1 MPQRNSVSALL
12 FPTASEH
19 CFSTLHYTV
28 REVAPYIN
36 WIYYF
41 HAWGMEPRF
50 AAIAD
55 VHNCPSC
62 RASWKASVPAE
73 EQAKARE
80 AAKLYDEAKQLLRQW
95 ADEPICHAIFRL
107 TDAYSEGD
115 DIIVDGGV
123 RIPFLRQ
130 QHVGRSGYTLCL
142 SDFIRGAHRED
153 EDRQRTTDNRQP
165 TTNREQSSSLELPRC
180 EGGLTETTTGDSPLT
195 IDRCPLSVVRC
206 PLNPTPTNDIA
217 NTIGLFATTVSQPPL
232 NAHLSSP
239 NLDYVDLKVQLS
251 TLSDRLAE
259 ATAEKM
265 HEEVRK
271 HHWGYAKDEQL
282 TMRELHE
289 ERFQGIRPA
298 VGYPSLPDQSINFL
312 IDELLPLSEIGITL
326 SENGAMSPH
335 CSVSGLMFAHPK
347 AHYFSVGH
355 ISEEQLLDY
364 ARRRGITPDQAKKF
378 LASMING

>member
-62 RASWKASVPAE
+62 RTSWKASFPAE

-80 AAKLYDEAKQLLRQW
+80 AMKLYDEAKQLLRQW

-153 EDRQRTTDNRQP
+153 ED
-165 TTNREQSSSLELPRC
+165 TNSKNNTLHTKPY
-180 EGGLTETTTGDSPLT
+180 T
-195 IDRCPLSVVRC
+195 
-206 PLNPTPTNDIA
+206 LNPTQVNDIA

-251 TLSDRLAE
+251 TLSERLAE

-282 TMRELHE
+282 TMSELHE
-289 ERFQGIRPA
+289 EKFQGIRPA

-378 LASMING
+378 LASLINS